1 MGGEKVSYPLFISV
15 SQAIVKKDHSVQFG
29 RFSGVLRDVPAGK
42 NLADLVV
49 SSGASFGV
57 AHDGDADRMII
68 VDFWAPT
75 CMPCRLM
82 EPGLEKIAASHQG
95 NVQVLKVNVN
105 ESPKTSSRFMVR
117 TLPTLLFIKDGQV
130 KTQIIGAVNPNQIE
144 KTLIEVG

>member
-1 MGGEKVSYPLFISV
+1 MAEIIS
-15 SQAIVKKDHSVQFG
+15 AN
-29 RFSGVLRDVPAGK
+29 DVNFESLIK
-42 NLADLVV
+42 NN
-49 SSGASFGV
+49 
-57 AHDGDADRMII
+57 RMTI

-105 ESPKTSSRFMVR
+105 ESPKTSSRFLVR